1 MKNVVD
7 FEKAKEEIEEAEF
20 MAELEEESNRIEED
34 MLNRMYMVHSAAVRA
49 IEAGKTLDQVNA
61 IIEATTDLY
70 FEAEI
75 EIEFIDEY
83 EDE

>member
-7 FEKAKEEIEEAEF
+7 FKKAKEDLEEAEF
-20 MAELEEESNRIEED
+20 MASLEEESEKIEED
-34 MLNRMYMVHSAAVRA
+34 ILNRMYMIHSAAVRA

-61 IIEATTDLY
+61 VIEATTDLY
-70 FEAEI
+70 FEEEI